1 MLAYAANRPIV
12 GARKPAPN
20 AMLVIIGVHVAAI
33 AVLMSAKME
42 LMPPP
47 FDPPIIV
54 DFIRPKTPPPPPP
67 VDTRTPTQKPTPLA
81 PIDMQVPI
89 PSTNLAQRPVE
100 PVGPTTIN
108 TGVLGGGGVGII
120 PEVTRPVHYPVKLGP
135 RLATPD
141 SELKPPY
148 PQSKILSEEEAVLN
162 LRLTIDQNG
171 RVTAVE
177 PVGRTDA
184 AFLAAARRHLLAHW
198 RYKPASEDGR
208 PVTSTT
214 VITLRF
220 ELDG

>member
-12 GARKPAPN
+12 GDRKPAPN
-20 AMLVIIGVHVAAI
+20 TMLVIIGVHVAAI
-33 AVLMSAKME
+33 AALMSAKME
-42 LMPPP
+42 LIPPP
-47 FDPPIIV
+47 FDPPIVV
-54 DFIRPKTPPPPPP
+54 DFPTTPPPPPP
-67 VDTRTPTQKPTPLA
+67 VETDKPTQKPTTLA
-81 PIDMQVPI
+81 PVDRQVPI
-89 PSTNLAQRPVE
+89 PPTPQAQDPII
-100 PVGPTTIN
+100 PVGPATN
-108 TGVLGGGGVGII
+108 GGLTGGTAVAYN

-135 RLATPD
+135 RLATPEGD
-141 SELKPPY
+141 LKPPY

-177 PVGRTDA
+177 PVGRTDP
-184 AFLAAARRHLLAHW
+184 AFLTAARRHLLAHW

>member
-20 AMLVIIGVHVAAI
+20 TMLVIIGVHVAAI
-33 AVLMSAKME
+33 AALMSAKME
-42 LMPPP
+42 LIPPT
-47 FDPPIIV
+47 FDPPTVI
-54 DFIRPKTPPPPPP
+54 DFIHPKPPPPPPP
-67 VDTRTPTQKPTPLA
+67 VDTHTPTQKPTPLA
-81 PIDMQVPI
+81 PIDQQTPI
-89 PSTNLAQRPVE
+89 PPTHQMQDPVQ
-100 PVGPTTIN
+100 PVGPATN
-108 TGVLGGGGVGII
+108 AGLTGGTAVAYNS
-120 PEVTRPVHYPVKLGP
+120 EVIRPVHYPVKLGP
-135 RLATPD
+135 RMATPEA
-141 SELKPPY
+141 ELRPPY
-148 PQSKILSEEEAVLN
+148 PQSKILSGEEAVLN
-162 LRLTIDQNG
+162 LRLTIDPNG

-208 PVTSTT
+208 PVTSST